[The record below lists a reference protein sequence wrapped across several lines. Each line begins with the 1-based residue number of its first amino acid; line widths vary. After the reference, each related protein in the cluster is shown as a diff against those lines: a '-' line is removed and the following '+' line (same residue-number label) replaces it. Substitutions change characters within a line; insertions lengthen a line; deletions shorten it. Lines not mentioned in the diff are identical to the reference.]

1 MKSCNKCLYSTNHPF
16 GLNFNQDG
24 VCTGCITH
32 SEKFDLNW
40 QKRFEKLKIK
50 VNSFKKNNTDYDC
63 IVPVRGT
70 PEYFYLLDIVI
81 NKLNLRPLVV
91 CYNSHFNSHA
101 GIKNID
107 LLRETFDVDFIH
119 YTSNPLVYKKLI
131 KESLSS
137 LYSMRWPFLA
147 GETQFP
153 VKIAIE
159 KKISLIIWPYY
170 QPNEQVGLHSY
181 IEENEMSRR
190 SRHEYD
196 LLKNEPND
204 FINVG
209 SLISKF
215 DIEDIEYPSNSDLSK
230 GKITGIYLSNYIPW
244 DSRKY
249 SEKMIDKYNAF
260 AAINTRTF
268 DTYDR
273 IDDMTY
279 MTIHDL
285 LKYGKL
291 GYSRV
296 TDNLTREIRFGRINK
311 EDAKVIEKFYQSQ
324 IPIKEIEIFLNWLDG
339 ITLEGFKWYLN
350 NLPFKINFN
359 LTEDVILNQKQID
372 FINSFIFNTES
383 VHSNNKFITYG
394 KGLNI

>member
-1 MKSCNKCLYSTNHPF
+1 MKLCNKCLYSTNHPF
-16 GLNFNQDG
+16 GLNFNQDD

-70 PEYFYLLDIVI
+70 PEYFYLLDVVI
-81 NKLNLRPLVV
+81 NQLNLRPLVV

-131 KESLSS
+131 KESLSN
-137 LYSMRWPFLA
+137 LNSMRWPFLA

-181 IEENEMSRR
+181 TEENEMSRR

-215 DIEDIEYPSNSDLSK
+215 DIEDIEYPSNSDL
-230 GKITGIYLSNYIPW
+230 
-244 DSRKY
+244 
-249 SEKMIDKYNAF
+249 
-260 AAINTRTF
+260 
-268 DTYDR
+268 
-273 IDDMTY
+273 
-279 MTIHDL
+279 
-285 LKYGKL
+285 
-291 GYSRV
+291 
-296 TDNLTREIRFGRINK
+296 
-311 EDAKVIEKFYQSQ
+311 
-324 IPIKEIEIFLNWLDG
+324 
-339 ITLEGFKWYLN
+339 
-350 NLPFKINFN
+350 
-359 LTEDVILNQKQID
+359 
-372 FINSFIFNTES
+372 
-383 VHSNNKFITYG
+383 
-394 KGLNI
+394 